1 MDVLVAGGHGQIARR
16 LLRLLAQR
24 GHAPRGLIRNPDHV
38 ADLEADGAQPVLCD
52 LEHDD
57 VRPHIGGADALVFA
71 AGAGPG
77 SGPERKQTLDLGGA
91 LKCIEAARELGV
103 DRFLMVSSMRTDQ
116 AEGAGAMRPYLE
128 AKRDADLALETSGL
142 AWTIVRPG
150 RLTNEPGSGSVELAP
165 SLAALRRDL
174 ARRRRRRA
182 LRVPARAEHG
192 PRQVRPAQRQRPDR
206 SCRALIDTALVS
218 ARCSAFSLSPR

>member
-24 GHAPRGLIRNPDHV
+24 GHTPRGLIRNPDHV
-38 ADLEADGAQPVLCD
+38 ADLESDGAHPVLCD
-52 LEHDD
+52 LEYDD
-57 VRPHIGGADALVFA
+57 VRPHIGGADAIVFA

-103 DRFLMVSSMRTDQ
+103 DRFLMVSSMRTEQ
-116 AEGAGAMRPYLE
+116 ADTAGPMQAYFK
-128 AKRDADLALETSGL
+128 AKRDADQALEASGL

-150 RLTNEPGSGSVELAP
+150 ALTNEPGSGSVELAL
-165 SLAALRRDL
+165 SLARFGEISRDDVAAVLYACLL
-174 ARRRRRRA
+174 AQNTVHA
-182 LRVPARAEHG
+182 KFDLLNGNEPIEAAVHSLT
-192 PRQVRPAQRQRPDR
+192 PR
-206 SCRALIDTALVS
+206 
-218 ARCSAFSLSPR
+218 